1 MTYSELIK
9 LKRNPTGLA
18 LVALA
23 FLFPL
28 AVLLADHM
36 SGENVSVSSS
46 VQPWLQAPL
55 VVVFLLGA
63 YLLTLEPAV
72 GTEKWL
78 WTTPLRPERL
88 ALAKVTT
95 TALVALASFLFAAGI
110 YGTLPGGK
118 PLLYGGLAALSSLLT
133 VTWLSGLLRSFAGVL
148 VASVI
153 WSQAAPFLYN
163 LLPEGVRGLAW
174 SVLPALGLT
183 HFEDAAHNATRIGA
197 HVFYLLLA
205 YWVWARRAR

>member
-9 LKRNPTGLA
+9 LKRNPAGLA

-28 AVLLADHM
+28 VVLLADRM
-36 SGENVSVSSS
+36 SGENVNVSSS

-63 YLLTLEPAV
+63 YLLTLEPAA

-88 ALAKVTT
+88 ALAKATATT
-95 TALVALASFLFAAGI
+95 LVALAAFLFAAGLF
-110 YGTLPGGK
+110 GSLPASRE
-118 PLLYGGLAALSSLLT
+118 LFYGGLAALSSLLT

-153 WSQAAPFLYN
+153 WSQAAPFLHG
-163 LLPEGVRGLAW
+163 LLPEGIREVAW

-183 HFEDAAHNATRIGA
+183 HFEDTAHNAARIGA